1 LSYGDSTHE
10 IAYGFCIE
18 IEMLRDDDD
27 NGMKEESEERV
38 LWFCLCREKKMEGE
52 ENEFFSGSI
61 PIVSFSQFLEC
72 PSLSFFCNLFTFLQF
87 VPITT
92 FNYYSSIN

>member
-10 IAYGFCIE
+10 IACGFCIE

-27 NGMKEESEERV
+27 NGVKEESEERV
-38 LWFCLCREKKMEGE
+38 LLFCLCREKNGREMVVEW
-52 ENEFFSGSI
+52 FICI
-61 PIVSFSQFLEC
+61 PLVSFSQFQEC
-72 PSLSFFCNLFTFLQF
+72 PSLSSFCNLFTYLQF

-92 FNYYSSIN
+92 FNYYSPIN